1 MEAVV
6 RGHARIS
13 QIVLDTG
20 ASKDLV
26 LDTGAGKDLDSIVA
40 RDEGDLPEVGCVG
53 MHDSEDRVST
63 SRTGSRFS
71 TGRWQG
77 AAGGWCRLS
86 GPVNSCLFTYN
97 NVLMFFALAT
107 RGLCLITKAKQV
119 SHLPQKVAEQFL
131 QLLLATL
138 QLFVGAADMDIMF
151 RLPGLAEQL

>member
-6 RGHARIS
+6 PGHAWIS

-40 RDEGDLPEVGCVG
+40 RDEGDLPEVGFVG

-63 SRTGSRFS
+63 SRTGSKFS

-86 GPVNSCLFTYN
+86 GPVSSCLFTYN
-97 NVLMFFALAT
+97 NVDVCASAT
-107 RGLCLITKAKQV
+107 HGLCFIIPKAKQL
-119 SHLPQKVAEQFL
+119 SYLQQKVAEHFL

-151 RLPGLAEQL
+151 WLPVLAEQL